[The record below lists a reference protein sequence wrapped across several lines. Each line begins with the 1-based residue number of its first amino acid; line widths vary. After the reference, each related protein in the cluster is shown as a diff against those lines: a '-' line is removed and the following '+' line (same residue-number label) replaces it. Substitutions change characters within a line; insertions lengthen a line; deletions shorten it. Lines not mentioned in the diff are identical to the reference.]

1 MNWNNVK
8 LIVLREL
15 RDQLRDRRTLFMIF
29 VLPLLMYPLLGM
41 SIFQVSQFRQE
52 QPTRILIVG
61 LPKLPELPQL
71 VKDDHFAGQW
81 LDRENQSRLFNLEML
96 PLSKDAEEMAA
107 EAKSLVQSGKK
118 EAVVVFSSDFSPQL
132 LKLRE
137 ELTSHSADS
146 KNPISKSI
154 SIPAPQIYFSAAN
167 EKSQLAE
174 SRVGRVLDRWTD
186 AIARQNLEDSNLPQD
201 LARPFQFKTQDISQ
215 AHERTAAA
223 WSKVL
228 PLIVLL
234 WALTGAFYPAVDL
247 CAGEKERGTLET
259 LLCSP
264 AQRSEIVTGKLLTV
278 MVFSLA
284 TSVLNLLSLGLTGE
298 MVLSHLPVSDMAPHL
313 GMPPVL
319 AQIWLL
325 LALVPVSALFSALC
339 VALAAFAR
347 STKEGQYYLMPL
359 ILIALPLV
367 ILPMGPGI
375 ELTLG
380 SSLIPLTGLVLLLR
394 TLLEGNYSKALPYIA
409 PVVVVTLLCCLLAI
423 RWAIE
428 QFNRESVLFRESER
442 LDVRLWLKHL
452 HRDRGTT
459 PTAAQALFCGVLIL
473 VIQFFFGIA
482 MRPPESFADFTR
494 LVFVT
499 QLVVVVAPSL
509 LMTIVLTRSP
519 KQTLLLRKPAWW
531 TLPAAV
537 CLAAS
542 LHPAVNS
549 LRVIVEQLYP
559 MSAGMKD
566 ARRQLS
572 SALGDAPGV
581 WVVVLLVA
589 LVPAICEELAF
600 RGFILSGLRHLG
612 HKWWAIVLSSL
623 MFGVA
628 HSMLHQSLVT
638 SIAGAV
644 IGFIAVQS
652 GSIFPGMLFHFT
664 HNALAV
670 IAGEFHDSHL
680 FGRITEPIEDGK
692 DFVYNGW
699 IVGVG
704 MLVALVLLI
713 KFAQLSY
720 RKTDEEVLQETIQR
734 EAVGAGV

>member
-8 LIVLREL
+8 LILLREL
-15 RDQLRDRRTLFMIF
+15 RDQLRDRRTLFMIA

-52 QPTRILIVG
+52 QPTRISIVG
-61 LPKLPELPQL
+61 LPELSELPEL
-71 VKDDHFAGQW
+71 VKDNHFKGQW
-81 LDRENQSRLFNLEML
+81 LDDEKQSRLFDLELL
-96 PLSKDAEEMAA
+96 PRSKDAEETAD

-118 EAVVVFSSDFSPQL
+118 EAVVVFPSDFAPQL

-137 ELTSHSADS
+137 QLASHRADS
-146 KNPISKSI
+146 KNPIEKSI
-154 SIPAPQIYFSAAN
+154 SIPAPQIYFNAAS

-174 SRVGRVLDRWTD
+174 SRLARVLDRWTD

-201 LARPFQFKTQDISQ
+201 LARPFQFKAQDISQ
-215 AHERTAAA
+215 PQERTAAM
-223 WSKVL
+223 WSKIL
-228 PLIVLL
+228 PLVVLL

-284 TSVLNLLSLGLTGE
+284 TSVLNLFSLGLTGS
-298 MVLSHLPVSDMAPHL
+298 MVMSHLSVSDLAPRL
-313 GMPPVL
+313 GMPPIL
-319 AQIWLL
+319 AQLWLL
-325 LALVPVSALFSALC
+325 VALVPVSALFSALC

-359 ILIALPLV
+359 VLVALPLV
-367 ILPMGPGI
+367 ILPMGPGM
-375 ELTLG
+375 ELSLG
-380 SSLIPLTGLVLLLR
+380 NSLIPLTGLVLLLR
-394 TLLEGNYSKALPYIA
+394 TLLEGNYSAALPYIA
-409 PVVVVTLLCCLLAI
+409 PVVAVTLLCCLLAI
-423 RWAIE
+423 RWAVE

-442 LDVRLWLKHL
+442 LDVGLWLKHL
-452 HRDRGTT
+452 RRDRGAT
-459 PTAAQALFCGVLIL
+459 PTAAEALFCGVLIL
-473 VIQFFFGIA
+473 VIQFFLGFA
-482 MRPPESFADFTR
+482 MQPPQSFADVMR
-494 LVFVT
+494 LVVVT

-509 LMTIVLTRSP
+509 LLTLLLTRSP

-531 TLPAAV
+531 TVPAAA

-542 LHPAVNS
+542 LHPAIKS
-549 LRVIVEQLYP
+549 LQVILQQLYP
-559 MSAGMKD
+559 VSSDVKD
-566 ARRQLS
+566 LEQQLS
-572 SALGDAPGV
+572 GALADAPSV

-600 RGFILSGLRHLG
+600 RGFILSGFRHLG
-612 HKWWAIVLSSL
+612 HKWWAIVLSSV
-623 MFGVA
+623 MFGIT
-628 HSMLHQSLVT
+628 HTMLHQSLVT
-638 SIAGAV
+638 SVAGAV
-644 IGFIAVQS
+644 IGFVAVQS

-670 IAGEFHDSHL
+670 IEGQFHDNRF
-680 FGRITEPIEDGK
+680 FGGITEPIENGK

-699 IVGVG
+699 LVGVG
-704 MLVALVLLI
+704 LLI
-713 KFAQLSY
+713 AIALLVKFGQLSY